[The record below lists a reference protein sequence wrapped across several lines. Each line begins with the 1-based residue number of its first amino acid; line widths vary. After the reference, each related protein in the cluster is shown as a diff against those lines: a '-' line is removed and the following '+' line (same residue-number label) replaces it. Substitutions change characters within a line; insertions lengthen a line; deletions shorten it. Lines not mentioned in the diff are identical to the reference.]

1 MGLFELFLGRDNPA
15 TQFIADNRNAV
26 RGAFAG
32 LGQGP
37 DFASG
42 LGNAAL
48 YAQRGAMAD
57 DVANA
62 QRAEEE
68 QRKAQINQTAAFLR
82 EKGAEDL
89 AAAVEGGM
97 TTGADAFNSWYQQAN
112 AQPDYTAEQRNF
124 MFAQAN
130 PEFAQFMG
138 GGMAEPPQIETRFNP
153 ETGQEEKVQWDPQQG
168 WVPFGGQKQVSAR
181 DNPMNS
187 TIQQAI
193 LGADEIATAS
203 ETSIATLDRALELS
217 QQAYEGPFSEQRAAG
232 AALFGDA
239 GAQATLELKNIV
251 MTNALESLKAT
262 FGAAPTEG
270 ERKILLEIQGSV
282 DQPKAVREAIYK
294 RAQAAAARRIE
305 INRQKAEALRSGQ
318 YFEPGYG
325 QQPAANTTSTGL
337 QWSIEP

>member
-68 QRKAQINQTAAFLR
+68 QRKAQINMTAQFLR

-97 TTGADAFNSWYQQAN
+97 TSGADAFNSWYQQAN
-112 AQPDYTAEQRNF
+112 APV
-124 MFAQAN
+124 
-130 PEFAQFMG
+130 
-138 GGMAEPPQIETRFNP
+138 GGMAAPANVQEWQYYSQLSPEDQSRYLTMKRSNSPLNVGTSFVTQDPANP
-153 ETGQEEKVQWDPQQG
+153 GTTIGAAIPI
-168 WVPFGGQKQVSAR
+168 
-181 DNPMNS
+181 DNR
-187 TIQQAI
+187 
-193 LGADEIATAS
+193 GA
-203 ETSIATLDRALELS
+203 
-217 QQAYEGPFSEQRAAG
+217 AYEAGYGGVEGKSDAENTVLAESVSSKMPGLRSVIDNLTSLADTATYTQLGQAADTMKRELGLPVGQG
-232 AALFGDA
+232 AIDRTSYIA
-239 GAQATLELKNIV
+239 IV
-251 MTNALESLKAT
+251 DNQVLPLLRDT
-262 FGAAPTEG
+262 FGAAFTVQEG
-270 ERKILLEIQGSV
+270 QSLRATLGDPNKSPAEK
-282 DQPKAVREAIYK
+282 KAVLDAFIQQKERDVAAMQS
-294 RAQAAAARRIE
+294 RAAGGGAVVPA
-305 INRQKAEALRSGQ
+305 SD
-318 YFEPGYG
+318 YFR
-325 QQPAANTTSTGL
+325 
-337 QWSIEP
+337 